1 MNQQLRTITQR
12 RNRELAGVDVNANC
26 QNEDSEDDKE
36 NEGVDKNG
44 LAMGAETAKFDVMGF
59 PGDLEYES
67 WGQQNEQKYPN

>member
-44 LAMGAETAKFDVMGF
+44 LAIGAETAKFDAVGF
-59 PGDLEYES
+59 PGDLENES